1 MEQEFAKNTY
11 VLQEDEKIGSVKIA
25 DDVVAMIAA
34 LAATEVEGVA
44 AMSGNMTHEFLSKV
58 GVKNAAKG
66 TRVEVLQQKVKVDLA
81 ITIEYGFNI
90 PATCQRVQ
98 SKVKNAVENM
108 TGLEVTD
115 VNIRIAGINVAKDRE
130 DKAEVYMSRRELRE
144 QIFKLLF
151 RIEFNSPEEMP
162 EQEQLFFEDSC
173 EADGADEEYISSK
186 YRKIA
191 EKLETIDEM

>member
-1 MEQEFAKNTY
+1 MVGNMEQELTKNTY

-34 LAATEVEGVA
+34 LAATEVEGIA

-58 GVKNAAKG
+58 GVKNAPKG
-66 TRVEVLQQKVKVDLA
+66 TRVEVFQQKVKVDLA

-98 SKVKNAVENM
+98 SKVKNAVQNM

-115 VNIRIAGINVAKDRE
+115 VNIRIAGINVTKDR
-130 DKAEVYMSRRELRE
+130 
-144 QIFKLLF
+144 
-151 RIEFNSPEEMP
+151 
-162 EQEQLFFEDSC
+162 
-173 EADGADEEYISSK
+173 
-186 YRKIA
+186 
-191 EKLETIDEM
+191 

>member
-1 MEQEFAKNTY
+1 MVGNMEQELNKNIY
-11 VLQEDEKIGSVKIA
+11 LQEDEKIGSVKIA

-66 TRVEVLQQKVKVDLA
+66 ARVEVWQQKVKVDLA

-115 VNIRIAGINVAKDRE
+115 VNIRIAGINVTKDR
-130 DKAEVYMSRRELRE
+130 
-144 QIFKLLF
+144 
-151 RIEFNSPEEMP
+151 
-162 EQEQLFFEDSC
+162 
-173 EADGADEEYISSK
+173 
-186 YRKIA
+186 
-191 EKLETIDEM
+191 

>member
-1 MEQEFAKNTY
+1 MVWQMEQEFSKNTF
-11 VLQEDEKIGSVKIA
+11 VLQENEEIGTVKIA

-44 AMSGNMTHEFLSKV
+44 ALSNNMTNEFLSRV

-66 TRVEVLQQKVKVDLA
+66 TRVEVIQKKVKVDLA

-98 SKVKNAVENM
+98 TKVKNAVENM

-115 VNIRIAGINVAKDRE
+115 VNIRIAGINV
-130 DKAEVYMSRRELRE
+130 
-144 QIFKLLF
+144 
-151 RIEFNSPEEMP
+151 
-162 EQEQLFFEDSC
+162 
-173 EADGADEEYISSK
+173 SK
-186 YRKIA
+186 
-191 EKLETIDEM
+191 EK